1 MKRYGTVRK
10 NDCPRPGLTRF
21 PVELLLRPL
30 HGNAVGQAW
39 EFKHSDVERRWWCG
53 DQPPGKIAESG
64 NNHHVGDSLP
74 FFREKGESVPVGQSM
89 TADAPEHAGFRDAG
103 KRDLDDRP

>member
-1 MKRYGTVRK
+1 MTPARQNRQQGEIWDHTSSRCYDDGA
-10 NDCPRPGLTRF
+10 
-21 PVELLLRPL
+21 PV
-30 HGNAVGQAW
+30 HGNAVGQAR
-39 EFKHSDVERRWWCG
+39 EFKLSDVERRRWCG
-53 DQPPGKIAESG
+53 DQPLGKIAESG

>member
-1 MKRYGTVRK
+1 LARAVFFNRLGELR
-10 NDCPRPGLTRF
+10 DLT
-21 PVELLLRPL
+21 PL
-30 HGNAVGQAW
+30 SSTA
-39 EFKHSDVERRWWCG
+39 HSDVERRRWCG
-53 DQPPGKIAESG
+53 DQPLSKIAESG